1 MQLSWFSERCQRRTI
16 TVCVKEAKSD
26 CWTGGLMTLGHVENM
41 ARTNKTDS
49 RQDNDEI

>member
-1 MQLSWFSERCQRRTI
+1 MFSKICQKKII
-16 TVCVKEAKSD
+16 TLCVKEAKSD
-26 CWTGGLMTLGHVENM
+26 CWTEGLMTLGHVENV